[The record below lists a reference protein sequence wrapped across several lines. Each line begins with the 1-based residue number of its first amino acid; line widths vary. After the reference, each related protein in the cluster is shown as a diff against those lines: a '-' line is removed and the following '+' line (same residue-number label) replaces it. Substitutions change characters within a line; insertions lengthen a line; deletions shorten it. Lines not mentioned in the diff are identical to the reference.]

1 MAKFQSLT
9 FTEAGTQMLVQA
21 QNGHTL
27 TFTSGKLGSGVLAD
41 SDDITKFTDLKS
53 AKMTLPITKYDDSNK
68 EKLVLTFDASNTS
81 LEEGFVSREI
91 GIFAKLDSGEEQLYA
106 YSNAGNNY
114 DYIPSK
120 DTPTDENRLVVS
132 IVVSSSASIN
142 VQVDGSIVYVHKSDV
157 ESLIAEHNESE
168 TAHENLLMVT
178 STADKPAFMSDRG
191 LWVEI
196 KSGIKA
202 VLHRWNKT
210 TKSYDTIHPETETS
224 QITDFDTAVNSKINT
239 HNSSSTAH
247 STLFNQCE
255 KTSNLANDIVTKLAQ
270 TTAISVISALQ
281 TNSWF
286 GQLLKLVL
294 NASGM
299 KYLIAQEGYICFG
312 SLFGGLIIQWGS
324 TVYYGTGDGMAYT
337 PPLTPTT
344 ILLGVAGDNAGVHPV
359 GINSKNIFAS
369 STTGVSYILICK

>member
-1 MAKFQSLT
+1 
-9 FTEAGTQMLVQA
+9 MLVQA

-312 SLFGGLIIQWGS
+312 SLFGGLIIQWGHAMNKNGYYRTADLPITFTTVTFEAVATMGALGNDE
-324 TVYYGTGDGMAYT
+324 TVYGCVWNYEESTKST
-337 PPLTPTT
+337 IQFRTT
-344 ILLGVAGDNAGVHPV
+344 DLSGNPWYIVV
-359 GINSKNIFAS
+359 GK
-369 STTGVSYILICK
+369 

>member
-1 MAKFQSLT
+1 
-9 FTEAGTQMLVQA
+9 MLVQA

-312 SLFGGLIIQWGS
+312 SLFGGLIIQWGI
-324 TVYYGTGDGMAYT
+324 VYWVSSDMETKFTFPIEFSEGMISAVAADTGGGSQGFG
-337 PPLTPTT
+337 
-344 ILLGVAGDNAGVHPV
+344 IHPIDTKSADIYRSGEGYNGSCRLV
-359 GINSKNIFAS
+359 
-369 STTGVSYILICK
+369 LIGK